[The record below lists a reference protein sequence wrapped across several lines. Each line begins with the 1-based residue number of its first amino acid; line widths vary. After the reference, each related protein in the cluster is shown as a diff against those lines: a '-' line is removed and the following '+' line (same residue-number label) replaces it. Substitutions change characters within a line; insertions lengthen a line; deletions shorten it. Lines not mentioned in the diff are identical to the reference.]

1 MAAKQ
6 RLGTVVGSALIRRL
20 TRPVPAISLAV
31 VLLAT
36 SMLLTITAQNSG
48 AFDRYYTIILLLNV
62 ISAVVLT
69 VLVAANLWRLGRQFR
84 HRVLGSRLTLRFIT
98 IFALLTLMP
107 LVVVY
112 YFSIQFLSRGIDS
125 WFDVRI
131 EQALDD
137 ALLLGRNSLEAT
149 KQDLA
154 GKVRADAT
162 AIAATKDDIEV
173 IRIIGELRT
182 ENEYSEM
189 TLFGQNGRIIASSN
203 ADASSL
209 LPDRPDESIMA
220 EVQQGR
226 NHTSLEPVSEESLQ
240 LRVVLPIYPTEV
252 GSPMRI
258 LQVLQ
263 PLPLRFSRLGES
275 VQSASVEYEKLKFL
289 RGPLKFSFVLIL
301 TLVTLVTAL
310 IAMWIAII
318 SARKL
323 VAPLRDIAEGTRAV
337 AQGNYRKR
345 LPVTSTDEFGV
356 LVRSFNDMTQKI
368 HLAQSQAHRSQKETE
383 GQRTYLETVL
393 SHLSSG
399 VLSFDRDG
407 QLQTRNQAAEQILH
421 IDVST
426 KETLTLEDIRAGAPW
441 VDPLLSEIENA
452 MQKKLPEWHSE
463 TTLFGKDGRQVLLC
477 RGTRLP
483 DKDRRGGYVVVFD
496 DVTKLIQ
503 AQRDAA
509 WGEVARRLAHE
520 IKNPLTPIQ
529 LAAERIR
536 RKYLSKLSDDEKQT
550 LDRATRTIG
559 QQVDNL
565 KAMVNAFSNYA
576 QTVQMQTVDLNVNR
590 LVQDVIELHRHDEH
604 PLKISAVLDSEL
616 PLVHAD
622 PLRLR
627 QIFNNLII
635 NTQQALSDHSEP
647 RLTIS
652 TKKPVG
658 KSESI
663 EIVVEDN
670 GDGFPA
676 ELIDRVFEPYVTS
689 KEKGTGLGLAIV
701 KKIVEEHGGSIRVE
715 NVAHGGAQVTFR
727 IPLNAMPA
735 ANETIT
741 ESDSH
746 SNEDANTLKS
756 ATESQTPR
764 LMGGHKQ

>member
-1 MAAKQ
+1 M
-6 RLGTVVGSALIRRL
+6 VGSTLIRRL
-20 TRPVPAISLAV
+20 TRPIPAISLAV
-31 VLLAT
+31 MLLAV
-36 SMLLTITAQNSG
+36 SMLLTITSQNSG
-48 AFDRYYTIILLLNV
+48 GFDRYYSVILLLN
-62 ISAVVLT
+62 ILSATALAI
-69 VLVAANLWRLGRQFR
+69 LVAANLWRLGRQFR
-84 HRVLGSRLTLRFIT
+84 HRVLGSRLTLRFLL
-98 IFALLTLMP
+98 IFALLTLLP
-107 LVVVY
+107 LSVVY

-154 GKVRADAT
+154 GKVRADA
-162 AIAATKDDIEV
+162 ASIAAVTDSIAV
-173 IRIIGELRT
+173 IRLLDELRT
-182 ENEYSEM
+182 QNDYSEM
-189 TLFGQNGRIIASSN
+189 ALFSQNGRIIASSN
-203 ADASSL
+203 TDASLL
-209 LPDRPDESIMA
+209 LPDRPDESVMT

-226 NHTSLEPVSEESLQ
+226 SHTSLEPVSEENLR
-240 LRVVLPIYPTEV
+240 LRVVLPIYPSEV

-263 PLPLRFSRLGES
+263 PLPLRFSKLGES

-310 IAMWIAII
+310 IAMWIAIV
-318 SARKL
+318 SARRL

-337 AQGNYRKR
+337 AQGNYRTR

-368 HLAQSQAHRSQKETE
+368 HLAQSQAHRSQIETE

-407 QLQTRNQAAEQILH
+407 QLQTHNQAAGQILH
-421 IDVST
+421 VDVSAE
-426 KETLTLEDIRAGAPW
+426 KTLTLEDIRAGAPW
-441 VDPLLSEIENA
+441 VDPLLTEIENA

-463 TTLFGKDGRQVLLC
+463 TTLFGRNGRQVLLC

-483 DKDRRGGYVVVFD
+483 DNNRRGGYVVVFD
-496 DVTKLIQ
+496 DVTNLIQ

-536 RKYLSKLSDDEKQT
+536 RKYLDKLDDDEKQT

-559 QQVDNL
+559 QQVDNM

-576 QTVQMQTVDLNVNR
+576 QPVQMQTVELNVNR

-616 PLVHAD
+616 PVVNAD

-635 NTQQALSDHSEP
+635 NTQQALSGQNEP

-652 TKKPVG
+652 TKKLATKP
-658 KSESI
+658 ESI
-663 EIVVEDN
+663 QIVVEDN
-670 GDGFPA
+670 GPGFAP
-676 ELIDRVFEPYVTS
+676 ELLDRVFEPYVTS

-701 KKIVEEHGGSIRVE
+701 KKTVEEHGGSIRVE
-715 NVAHGGAQVTFR
+715 NASQGGARVSIR
-727 IPLNAMPA
+727 IPVDAAQTELN
-735 ANETIT
+735 NN
-741 ESDSH
+741 
-746 SNEDANTLKS
+746 SNTMRMDNKTSKRVGDKML
-756 ATESQTPR
+756 
-764 LMGGHKQ
+764 

>member
-6 RLGTVVGSALIRRL
+6 RLGTMVGSTLIRRL

-31 VLLAT
+31 VLLAV
-36 SMLLTITAQNSG
+36 SMLLTITSQNSG
-48 AFDRYYTIILLLNV
+48 GFDRYYSLILLLN
-62 ISAVVLT
+62 ILSAAVLT
-69 VLVAANLWRLGRQFR
+69 ILVAANLWRLGHQFR
-84 HRVLGSRLTLRFIT
+84 HRVLGSRLTLRFLL
-98 IFALLTLMP
+98 IFALLTLLP
-107 LVVVY
+107 LSVVY

-154 GKVRADAT
+154 EKVRADA
-162 AIAATKDDIEV
+162 ASIAATTDSIEV
-173 IRIIGELRT
+173 IRLLDELRT
-182 ENEYSEM
+182 QNDYSEM
-189 TLFGQNGRIIASSN
+189 ALFSQNGRIIASSN
-203 ADASSL
+203 TDASLL

-226 NHTSLEPVSEESLQ
+226 SHTSLEPVSEEILR
-240 LRVVLPIYPTEV
+240 LRVVLPIFPAEV

-263 PLPLRFSRLGES
+263 PLPLRFSKLGES

-310 IAMWIAII
+310 IAMWIAIV
-318 SARKL
+318 SARRL

-368 HLAQSQAHRSQKETE
+368 HLAQSQAHRSQIETE

-407 QLQTRNQAAEQILH
+407 QLQTHNQAAGQILH

-426 KETLTLEDIRAGAPW
+426 EKTLTLEDIRAGAPW
-441 VDPLLSEIENA
+441 VDPLLTEIENA

-463 TTLFGKDGRQVLLC
+463 TTLFGKNGRQVLLC

-483 DKDRRGGYVVVFD
+483 DSSRRGGYVVVFD

-536 RKYLSKLSDDEKQT
+536 RKYLDKLDDDEKQT

-559 QQVDNL
+559 QQVDNM

-576 QTVQMQTVDLNVNR
+576 QPVQMQTVELNVNR

-616 PLVHAD
+616 PVVNAD

-635 NTQQALSDHSEP
+635 NTQQALTGQDEP

-652 TKKPVG
+652 TKKLTIKP
-658 KSESI
+658 ESI

-670 GDGFPA
+670 GPGFAP
-676 ELIDRVFEPYVTS
+676 ELLDRVFEPYVTS

-701 KKIVEEHGGSIRVE
+701 KKNVEEHGGSIRVE
-715 NVAHGGAQVTFR
+715 NASHGGARVSIR
-727 IPLNAMPA
+727 IPIEA
-735 ANETIT
+735 AQT
-741 ESDSH
+741 EISRDS
-746 SNEDANTLKS
+746 NTVHMENKTPQRVGDKS
-756 ATESQTPR
+756 
-764 LMGGHKQ
+764 L